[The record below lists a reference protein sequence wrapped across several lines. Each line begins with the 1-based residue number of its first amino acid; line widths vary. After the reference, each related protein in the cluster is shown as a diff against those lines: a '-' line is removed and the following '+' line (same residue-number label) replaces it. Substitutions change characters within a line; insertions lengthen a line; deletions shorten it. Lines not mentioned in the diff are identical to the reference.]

1 MPEPEFAL
9 DPPHDE
15 QLMSRIVQ
23 VWTAVTNAGGAVGF
37 VPPVT
42 EQDVE
47 PLARSTLEEVANG
60 GDHLITQSVDGRLVG
75 FAFLQHRSATLFG
88 HWATVKRFQVDPSV
102 QGRGLG
108 GALLEA
114 VHGAGR
120 ELGLEHL
127 RLSVRGG
134 TGTDGFYQRYGWEEI
149 ARIPRSI
156 RVAEDDIREEIWLIR
171 WL

>member
-1 MPEPEFAL
+1 MAAPGFSL
-9 DPPHDE
+9 DPTHDE
-15 QLMSRIVQ
+15 DLVRRIVD

-42 EQDVE
+42 EADVE
-47 PLARSTLEEVANG
+47 PLARATLRRVTESD
-60 GDHLITQSVDGRLVG
+60 DHLVTAVLDGELVG
-75 FAFLQHRSATLFG
+75 FAFLQHRAGDLFG
-88 HWATVKRFQVDPSV
+88 HWATVKRFQVHPDV
-102 QGRGLG
+102 QGRGIG

-114 VHGAGR
+114 LHAAGR

-134 TGTDGFYQRYGWEEI
+134 TGTEVFYHGFGWEELV
-149 ARIPRSI
+149 RVPRSI
-156 RVAEDDIREEIWLIR
+156 RVSEDDVREEIWLIR

>member
-1 MPEPEFAL
+1 MPTPEFAL
-9 DPPHDE
+9 DPPGLDDLVGE
-15 QLMSRIVQ
+15 VVD
-23 VWTAVTNAGGAVGF
+23 VWVAVTNAGGAVGF

-42 EQDVE
+42 RDDVE
-47 PLARSTLEEVANG
+47 PVAREALRRVARG
-60 GDHLITQSVDGRLVG
+60 DDHLVTATETGRLIG
-75 FAFLQHRSATLFG
+75 FSFLERRPGELFR
-88 HWATVKRFQVDPSV
+88 HWATVKRFQVAPSH

-114 VHGAGR
+114 VQEHAR
-120 ELGLEHL
+120 RLGLDHL

-134 TGTDGFYQRYGWEEI
+134 TGTEAFYRRFGWEEV

-156 RVAEDDIREEIWLIR
+156 RVAEGDLREEIWLIR